1 MMFCCFSFA
10 QPNSDSANRRQTIVS
25 IRTTWTNNCHPRYEW
40 GLKFLTVFVVTLNT
54 WWEIIENPIESHEI
68 TGQDGSW
75 FHMIADS
82 SSNGSFPPTQKWL
95 CGPPTKGW
103 SMVNLIHD
111 SSNNLPCRH
120 SLQNSSTAIRNT
132 WKHCKMEWGCARLH
146 LHRLIEYPA
155 ACPCCRT
162 AVIWLSRPQW
172 EGKKCS
178 KTQLWRCTLQQIT
191 SWTLAN
197 TDGWHTQT
205 RSHYGS
211 LTLLCLLSAV
221 LVF

>member
-1 MMFCCFSFA
+1 MRTEISHSVCCHFWIH
-10 QPNSDSANRRQTIVS
+10 DEKLL
-25 IRTTWTNNCHPRYEW
+25 RTRS
-40 GLKFLTVFVVTLNT
+40 
-54 WWEIIENPIESHEI
+54 NPHEI
-68 TGQDGSW
+68 TGQEGSW

-95 CGPPTKGW
+95 CGPPKMGW

-111 SSNNLPCRH
+111 NSNNLPWQTH
-120 SLQNSSTAIRNT
+120 TSLQNSSTAIRNT

-162 AVIWLSRPQW
+162 ARTAVIWLSRPQW
-172 EGKKCS
+172 EGRRVVPKPNFDAAHCNRLHLG
-178 KTQLWRCTLQQIT
+178 LWLILTVDIPRHAATM
-191 SWTLAN
+191 AV
-197 TDGWHTQT
+197 
-205 RSHYGS
+205 SHG
-211 LTLLCLLSAV
+211 TMEHWMLLCLLSAV